1 MKGNGLTVLRAFVV
15 DRSDVLVETR
25 FDLLF
30 RQAQHKDS
38 RQFAHSRDSRVQREG
53 H

>member
-15 DRSDVLVETR
+15 DRSVVETR